1 MKKEIIRVDS
11 PGLMQAFSRV
21 PYLMYP
27 KGEIPPSAACM
38 DKFNPLNPALE
49 HVSFANFVALKDSRP
64 VGRITASVDKL
75 NPRRE
80 EGFWGC
86 FECEEDPETA
96 EVLLD
101 AAAYWLKK
109 KGRSVMVGPAT
120 LNTNEQVGLL
130 IKGFA
135 YPPQQDM
142 PYNPPYYQGIVETC
156 GLDRAHDLECFKWE
170 LPPEIPREMEEIK
183 PLRGLSIRPVNYKA
197 LMREAG
203 ILREFH
209 NSAMSGLW
217 GHIPLTYNDARGFL
231 ESLAQRVPPQLF
243 LICEVEG
250 KLAGLLLSIPGRNR
264 DGSMFVRHAVGG
276 IMPEFRKRGIHLHVL
291 KESYKQCHRLGL
303 TRGEGSQVAESN
315 SAVKKSVINPIF
327 GGETI
332 KAYRVYKK
340 SLY

>member
-1 MKKEIIRVDS
+1 MKKEIVRVNS

-21 PYLMYP
+21 PSLVYP
-27 KGEIPPSAACM
+27 EGEIPPSAACM
-38 DKFNPLNPALE
+38 DKFSPLNPVLE
-49 HVSFANFVALKDSRP
+49 HLIFANFVALKDNRP

-75 NPRRE
+75 DPRRE

-86 FECEEDPETA
+86 FECEENPETA

-109 KGRSVMVGPAT
+109 KGCSVMIGPAS

-130 IKGFA
+130 IRGFE
-135 YPPQQDM
+135 YPPLQDM
-142 PYNPPYYQGIVETC
+142 PYNPPYYQGLVEAS
-156 GLDRAHDLECFKWE
+156 GLDRAHDLECFNWE
-170 LPPEIPREMEEIK
+170 LPMEIPGEMKELK
-183 PLRGLSIRPVNYKA
+183 PIRGLRIRPVNYMA
-197 LMREAG
+197 LMRDAG
-203 ILREFH
+203 ILMKFH

-217 GHIPLTYNDARGFL
+217 GHIPLTYNDARGFM
-231 ESLAQRVPPQLF
+231 ESLARRVPPQLF

-250 KLAGLLLSIPGRNR
+250 KLAGLLLSIPHRNR
-264 DGSMFVRHAVGG
+264 NGLFVRHAVGG
-276 IMPEFRKRGIHLHVL
+276 VMPEFRKRGIHLHIL
-291 KESYKQCHRLGL
+291 KESFRRCHRLGL

>member
-11 PGLMQAFSRV
+11 PGLMQAFCRV
-21 PYLMYP
+21 PFLVYP

-38 DKFNPLNPALE
+38 DKFSPLNPVLE
-49 HVSFANFVALKDSRP
+49 HVSFANFVALKDNRP
-64 VGRITASVDKL
+64 VGRITASVDRL

-86 FECEEDPETA
+86 FESEEDPETA

-109 KGRSVMVGPAT
+109 QGRSVMIGPAS

-130 IKGFA
+130 IKGFEYA
-135 YPPQQDM
+135 PQPDI
-142 PYNPPYYQGIVETC
+142 PHNPPYYQGIVEAC
-156 GLDRAHDLECFKWE
+156 GLGKAHDLECFNWD
-170 LPPEIPREMEEIK
+170 LPAKIPREMDEVK
-183 PLRGLSIRPVNYKA
+183 PFPGLSIRPVNYMA
-197 LMREAG
+197 VRQEAG
-203 ILREFH
+203 IFMEF
-209 NSAMSGLW
+209 NNRAMSGLW
-217 GHIPLTYNDARGFL
+217 GHIPITFNDARGFL

-243 LICEVEG
+243 LISEVEG

-264 DGSMFVRHAVGG
+264 DGSWFVRHAIGG
-276 IMPEFRKRGIHLHVL
+276 VLPEFRKKGLHLHVL
-291 KESYKQCHRLGL
+291 KESYIQCSRLGL
-303 TRGEGSQVAESN
+303 RRGEGSQVAESN

-332 KAYRVYKK
+332 KVYRVYQKR
-340 SLY
+340 LY